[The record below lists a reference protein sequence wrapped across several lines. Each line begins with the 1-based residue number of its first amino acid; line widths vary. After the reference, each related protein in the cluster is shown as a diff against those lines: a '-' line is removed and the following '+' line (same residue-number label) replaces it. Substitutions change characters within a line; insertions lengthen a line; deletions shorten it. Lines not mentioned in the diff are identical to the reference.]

1 MAFQTALLHPAS
13 NQWAKKWH
21 SLHMMNRL
29 VPDYHESLH
38 PSKLPLSVDGCR
50 VHFFHAALTQDEVD
64 LIARTRQQQAQS
76 TCSAQD
82 DRQDAGPSPR
92 VSAARRL
99 AVKRYFRC
107 RHTMS
112 TDRPV
117 LAPDD
122 AQMVVMRKAAPRFD
136 LRATGAVAL
145 PGPPLPA
152 D

>member
-1 MAFQTALLHPAS
+1 
-13 NQWAKKWH
+13 
-21 SLHMMNRL
+21 
-29 VPDYHESLH
+29 
-38 PSKLPLSVDGCR
+38 
-50 VHFFHAALTQDEVD
+50 
-64 LIARTRQQQAQS
+64 
-76 TCSAQD
+76 
-82 DRQDAGPSPR
+82 
-92 VSAARRL
+92 
-99 AVKRYFRC
+99 
-107 RHTMS
+107 MS